1 MRCYPKEDS
10 AIQSHKFKRSTA
22 HVHIEQHMVS
32 TGSRQSI
39 ILGAISPI
47 EHMSWSPSNTKNVQM

>member
-10 AIQSHKFKRSTA
+10 EIQSHKFKRSTTD
-22 HVHIEQHMVS
+22 VHIEQHMVS
-32 TGSRQSI
+32 TGSRPSI

-47 EHMSWSPSNTKNVQM
+47 QHGAQEIPRMSRCDD